1 MKLSGK
7 RIAILATDGF
17 EQSELLQPLDRLK
30 QEGAEVEVV
39 SLEPGEIR
47 GWDRTHW
54 GDTIPVDR
62 TVDDIEGTE
71 YDGLVLPGGVIN
83 PDRLRMNGRA
93 VALVRQMFD
102 DQKPIAAI
110 CHGPWMLAEADVVR
124 GRSVTSWPS
133 LRTDLRNA
141 GAEWLDEEVVVDQGL
156 VTSRKPGDLPA
167 FCDKLVEEFGEGEHK
182 ARAVR

>member
-17 EQSELLQPLDRLK
+17 EQSELAVPLDRLK
-30 QEGAEVEVV
+30 DEGATVDIV

-47 GWDRTHW
+47 GWEKKQW
-54 GDTIPVDR
+54 GETIAVDR
-62 TVDDIEGTE
+62 TVEDTDGTE

-83 PDRLRMNGRA
+83 PDKLRMNVRA
-93 VALVRQMFD
+93 VALVRKLFND
-102 DQKPIAAI
+102 RKPIAAI

-124 GRSVTSWPS
+124 GRTVTSWPS

-141 GAEWLDEEVVVDQGL
+141 GAEWIDEEVVVDQGL
-156 VTSRKPGDLPA
+156 VTSRAPGDLEA
-167 FCDKLVEEFGEGEHK
+167 FCDKLVEEIGEGAHE
-182 ARAVR
+182 ARAAR